1 MRIESFRYKNNKNLT
16 KQWEI
21 EQFELNDINL
31 IVGQNASGKTRVVEA
46 LKNLSELICGKVVN
60 SQGREMFEISLREN
74 EIIYDYT
81 LEINK
86 NIVLKEKLE
95 EIKDNKKIKLLVRS
109 ENGEGA
115 IFSLK
120 DDKNAVFGIQESQMA
135 LVLKNDKIHHSF
147 IEKIVNW
154 AEKSIFYSFAT
165 PLGRKNYCLV
175 KESEEDYSLK
185 ETDKV
190 VKNYIK
196 AKQKYEMLDEKI
208 KEDLRTINYS
218 IDNIGVEK
226 GTNNQG
232 EVRVLFVKESDLRG
246 KTYQFEMSQGMFR
259 ALSIIIQLNICI
271 LDNQGE
277 LIVIDDIGEGLDY
290 ERSSGLI
297 NLIVKKTQATKAQ
310 VIMTTNDRFV
320 MNNVDL
326 KYWQVIKRNAGD
338 IKICNLNNSRD
349 MFEDFQYTG
358 LSNFDFLSRKFY
370 LGEED
375 GE

>member
-1 MRIESFRYKNNKNLT
+1 MKIENFKYKSSKGYN

-21 EQFELNDINL
+21 EKFQLNDINL
-31 IVGQNASGKTRVVEA
+31 VVGQNATGKTRIVDA
-46 LKNLSELICGKVVN
+46 LKKLSEFICGKSLKN
-60 SQGREMFEISLREN
+60 DGKENYDITLREN
-74 EIIYDYT
+74 NILYNYS
-81 LEINK
+81 LEINN

-95 EIKDNKKIKLLVRS
+95 ENIDGKKRKLLVRN
-109 ENGEGA
+109 EKGEGK
-115 IFSLK
+115 IYSLK
-120 DDKNAVFGIQESQMA
+120 DERDIEFGIQENQMA
-135 LVLKNDKIHHSF
+135 IVYKNDKIHHSF
-147 IEKIVNW
+147 IEKIVDW

-165 PLGRKNYCLV
+165 PLGRYNYCLV

-196 AKQKYEMLDEKI
+196 AKQKYEILDEKI
-208 KEDLRTINYS
+208 INDLKNINYF
-218 IDNIGVEK
+218 IENIGVEK

-232 EVRVLFVKESDLRG
+232 EVRVLFVKESDLKG

-259 ALSIIIQLNICI
+259 ALSIIIQLNICL
-271 LDNQGE
+271 LDNKGE

-297 NLIVKKTQATKAQ
+297 NLIIDKTKESKAQ
-310 VIMTTNDRFV
+310 VVMTTNDRFI

-326 KYWQVIKRNAGD
+326 KYWQVIKRDAGD
-338 IKICNLNNSRD
+338 IKICNLNNSKE
-349 MFEDFQYTG
+349 MFENFQYTG